1 MIDIKGLQ
9 KVIENNTVL
18 DIANLQVKSGEIAA
32 VVGPVG
38 SGKKH
43 LLDILIGKSRP
54 TVGTVQIADISPFK
68 HDVFSRLIGVLF
80 LDDGL
85 YTRQTTRQNLVFH
98 ARLHNIKKTRVLEVL
113 AQVGL
118 GDHAD
123 MRVDKISSGLSRRLA
138 FGRAILHKPRA
149 LVLAEPFERCDE
161 SSIELLSRVIR
172 ELAEDGLAVL
182 ILAADITNLNVI
194 CDTVYLLTQGKITE
208 AYNPSE
214 EQRAS
219 LPFKIPVRLEGRVVL
234 VNPVDILFADAGD
247 GRAYLQTRDARLP
260 TQFTLSELEDRD
272 CSGCITWRA

>member
-1 MIDIKGLQ
+1 MIEINGLQ
-9 KVIENNTVL
+9 KVYENNTVL
-18 DIANLQVKSGEIAA
+18 DITNIQVKSGEIAA

-54 TVGTVQIADISPFK
+54 TVGTVYIADTSSLE
-68 HDVFSRLIGVLF
+68 HDLISRLIGVLF

-113 AQVGL
+113 TQVGL

-123 MRVDKISSGLSRRLA
+123 IRVDKISSGLRRRLA
-138 FGRAILHKPRA
+138 FGRAILHKPKA
-149 LVLAEPFERCDE
+149 LVLVEPFERCDG

-172 ELAEDGLAVL
+172 ELAEDGMAVL
-182 ILAADITNLNVI
+182 ILADDITNLNLI

-214 EQRAS
+214 EQQAS

-234 VNPVDILFADAGD
+234 VNPVDILFADAEPG
-247 GRAYLQTRDARLP
+247 LP
-260 TQFTLSELEDRD
+260 GLMTTCKPPPTSL
-272 CSGCITWRA
+272 